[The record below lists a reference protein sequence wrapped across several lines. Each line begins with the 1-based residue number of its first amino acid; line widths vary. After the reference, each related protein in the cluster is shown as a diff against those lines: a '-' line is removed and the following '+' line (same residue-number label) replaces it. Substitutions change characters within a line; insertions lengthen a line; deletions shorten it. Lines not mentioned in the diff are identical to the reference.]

1 MKRKG
6 GTNNRELADLKYQV
20 NDQKSK
26 LAELASE
33 NADLKTT
40 NSKLQEML
48 KGEQQVISYQF
59 FLISWDTIFF
69 ANQACKSWVSFQDR
83 AVLNSEHLQHLAF

>member
-1 MKRKG
+1 MIQNKKRNTTLKRKG

-48 KGEQQVISYQF
+48 KGEQQVTLINSKYAF
-59 FLISWDTIFF
+59 FD
-69 ANQACKSWVSFQDR
+69 
-83 AVLNSEHLQHLAF
+83 

>member
-1 MKRKG
+1 MTILTILKKIHVSFPKVWRLRDFFLFLIQNKKRNTTLKRKG
-6 GTNNRELADLKYQV
+6 GTNDRELADLKYQV

-48 KGEQQVISYQF
+48 KGEQQVN
-59 FLISWDTIFF
+59 LI
-69 ANQACKSWVSFQDR
+69 N
-83 AVLNSEHLQHLAF
+83 